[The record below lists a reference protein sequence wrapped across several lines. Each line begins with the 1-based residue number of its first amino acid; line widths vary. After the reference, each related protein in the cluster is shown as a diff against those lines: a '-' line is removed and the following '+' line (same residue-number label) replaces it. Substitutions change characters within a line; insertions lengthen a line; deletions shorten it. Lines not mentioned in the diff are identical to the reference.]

1 MVSGEGRTCYR
12 VLVDSEVAA
21 AAALPGALEVKAA
34 KGARPH
40 MPLGQTN
47 GRGAYWRRRGQLEG
61 QAGVWLVLAP
71 GASGG
76 REEESGCA
84 REGGGGQRAGA
95 GAGARGSGQER
106 GERAGA
112 GARGSEE
119 SARRT
124 VARVR
129 ERAGGKR
136 ERAGGSVRAGGRE
149 GGRRGQRERWHLI
162 VYSGC
167 RRRPQRTA
175 AWAQGLGEDG
185 GGGGRAKQREANAAD
200 ESRKPHLPGAA
211 GAMTA
216 EPRRYFLGEKP
227 YVCRVYTA
235 SLRGSGGWEGG
246 GRKEVK
252 AGVAPPRL
260 YPSGRIRH
268 QSDTP
273 PSCSLFHSRPH
284 LKIKMATCRL
294 THSVFSTPILSQ
306 PRSPVASHSHYNSYP
321 GR

>member
-21 AAALPGALEVKAA
+21 AAALPRALEVKAA

-84 REGGGGQRAGA
+84 REGGGGGQRAGA
-95 GAGARGSGQER
+95 GAGARGSGQGQEQERAAARRAR
-106 GERAGA
+106 GERLRAYGNARGGSGSGRAGA
-112 GARGSEE
+112 CGQE
-119 SARRT
+119 
-124 VARVR
+124 
-129 ERAGGKR
+129 
-136 ERAGGSVRAGGRE
+136 GGRE
-149 GGRRGQRERWHLI
+149 AGGGRESDGTSLCTRVVGAGHNGQRPGLR
-162 VYSGC
+162 
-167 RRRPQRTA
+167 
-175 AWAQGLGEDG
+175 GLGRTG
-185 GGGGRAKQREANAAD
+185 VVGGRAKQREANAAD